1 MIKKILSAG
10 ALAASAV
17 FLVPQASAQTFSPAG
32 SFTITNVGAIS
43 VSKGI
48 TLSCGLSGSGNVTS
62 GGAASV
68 TGIALSGPLCTSV
81 TFTSTPYAVTASGT
95 TVTINNVTVTAI
107 TGNCFGNLSGTYN
120 QSTGILTFVNAP
132 IPSNPAGG
140 SPCRVNGQVRL
151 SPTLTY

>member
-10 ALAASAV
+10 AIAASAV

-32 SFTITNVGAIS
+32 SFTITNVGTIT
-43 VSKGI
+43 VSKGL
-48 TLSCGLSGSGNVTS
+48 TLSCGLSGAGNVTT
-62 GGAASV
+62 GGSASV
-68 TGIALSGPLCTSV
+68 TSITLSGTLCSSV
-81 TFTSTPYAVTASGT
+81 NFTATPYTVTASGT

-107 TGNCFGNLSGTYN
+107 TGNCLGNLSGTYN
-120 QSTGILTFVNAP
+120 QSTGILTFANAT

>member
-17 FLVPQASAQTFSPAG
+17 FLVPQASAQTFSPSG
-32 SFTITNVGAIS
+32 PFTITNVGTIT

-48 TLSCGLSGSGNVTS
+48 TLSCSLSGGGNVTT

-68 TGIALSGPLCTSV
+68 TSIILSGGLCGSV
-81 TFTSTPYAVTASGT
+81 SFTATPYAVTASGT

-120 QSTGILTFVNAP
+120 QSTGILTFAGAT
-132 IPSNPAGG
+132 IPSNPVGG
-140 SPCRVNGQVRL
+140 SPCKVTGQVKL
-151 SPTLTY
+151 SPILTY

>member
-17 FLVPQASAQTFSPAG
+17 FLVPHASAQTFSPAG
-32 SFTITNVGAIS
+32 SFTITNVGTIT

-48 TLSCGLSGSGNVTS
+48 TLNCGLSGSGNVTS
-62 GGAASV
+62 GGSASV
-68 TGIALSGPLCTSV
+68 TSISLTGGLCGSIS
-81 TFTSTPYAVTASGT
+81 FTATPYAVTASGT

-120 QSTGILTFVNAP
+120 QSTGILTFSNAT
-132 IPSNPAGG
+132 IPSNPPGG
-140 SPCRVNGQVRL
+140 SPCRVTGQVRL
-151 SPTLTY
+151 SPILTY